1 MPWFLLGVVLV
12 WSAVVL
18 PAVGIDSSMRR
29 DGTLV
34 SHYIVTAWAIP
45 IICAWIAA
53 ELVNFVLPKRV
64 LTRFASTRPRRV
76 VAGLFAG
83 GIGAGG
89 AVVAMA
95 YAPEPVPEAVVTGA
109 AGAVGSLVIVLLL
122 PRVRVGRC
130 RRCDYDFA
138 GITPAAAG
146 KCPECGLDVMLVR

>member
-1 MPWFLLGVVLV
+1 MPWFLLGVVLI

-18 PAVGIDSSMRR
+18 PALGIDSSIRR

-45 IICAWIAA
+45 IICAWLAA
-53 ELVNFVLPKRV
+53 ELVNFILPKRV
-64 LTRFASTRPRRV
+64 LMRHASTKPRRL

-83 GIGAGG
+83 GIGAGA

-95 YAPEPVPEAVVTGA
+95 YAPETLPEAVVTGA
-109 AGAVGSLVIVLLL
+109 AGALGSLLIVLLL
-122 PRVRVGRC
+122 PRVHKGRC
-130 RRCDYDFA
+130 RRCDYDLA

-146 KCPECGLDVMLVR
+146 KCPECGLDLMLVR